1 MKEKNKKEKVVLLVL
16 DGFGIGKNNL
26 KTNAIYAANTP
37 FFDEIDKKYLRAE
50 LYASEEHV
58 GIQKNQFGN
67 SELGHMTI
75 GSGRTIFGINEM
87 FNKLIDENKIE
98 QFLLKQQWVQN
109 ALKKNNNIIHICGM
123 YSSGCVHSNKK
134 HIDYLLEF
142 FQSRNKKVALHL
154 ISDGRDTERNVF
166 LDDLKLLNDKLTIN
180 TKIISIGGRF
190 FGMDRDKNW
199 DRTNDYYQAMIQNNS
214 FFYKDD
220 LVNYI
225 KEQYQIGIDD
235 EFIKPVCKNEPNYL
249 FNQND
254 DLIFV
259 NYRAD
264 RIVQIIEV
272 FKDKNINLIGL
283 CAYPNTK
290 LDAVILEKQVIN
302 NTLGDLLIKNNIRQL
317 RVAETEKFAHVTY
330 FFDAG
335 RNINNPLQ
343 NQILIDS
350 PKVKTYNLKPEMS
363 AEGITEAIIKNIS
376 NYDFI
381 LANFANADM
390 VGHTGDFEATKSA
403 IEFLDKKC
411 ASLYNNLI
419 GIWDGTLIITA
430 DHGNADV
437 MIDSSGQVVKTHSIA
452 KVPFYVLSNK
462 YKLKSFNG
470 KLQDVAPSILYIYNI
485 NKPKDMSG
493 ENLIEIK

>member
-1 MKEKNKKEKVVLLVL
+1 MEETIKKEKVILLIL
-16 DGFGIGKNNL
+16 DGFGIGECDSN
-26 KTNAIYAANTP
+26 TNAIYAANTP
-37 FFDEIDKKYLRAE
+37 FFDEINKTYKRAE
-50 LYASEEHV
+50 LYASEEYV
-58 GIQKNQFGN
+58 GIEKNQFGN

-75 GSGRTIFGINEM
+75 GSGRTILGINEI
-87 FNKLIDENKIE
+87 FNKLIDEQQAD
-98 QFLLKQQWVQN
+98 QFLLDQPWVQK
-109 ALKKNNNIIHICGM
+109 ALKKNNTVHICGM

-134 HIDYLLEF
+134 HIDYLLDF

-154 ISDGRDTERNVF
+154 ISDGRDTKGNVF
-166 LDDLKLLNDKLTIN
+166 LNDLETLVNKLTP
-180 TKIISIGGRF
+180 TSKIISVSGRF
-190 FGMDRDKNW
+190 YGMDRDKNW
-199 DRTNDYYQAMIQNNS
+199 DRTDSYYQSMNQSNS
-214 FFYKDD
+214 YFYEGN
-220 LVNYI
+220 LLEYI
-225 KEQYQIGIDD
+225 KEQYKSGIDD
-235 EFIKPVCKNEPNYL
+235 EFIKPVCKNEPEYL
-249 FNQND
+249 FHPQD
-254 DLIFV
+254 DLIFA

-264 RIVQIIEV
+264 RIVQIIKL
-272 FKDKNINLIGL
+272 FSDKSINLIGL
-283 CAYPNTK
+283 CAYPNTN
-290 LDAVILEKQVIN
+290 LDATIIDKQVIN
-302 NTLGDLLIKNNIRQL
+302 HTLGDLLIENDIRQL

-335 RNINNPLQ
+335 KNVTNLLQ
-343 NQILIDS
+343 DQILINS

-363 AEGITEAIIKNIS
+363 AEEITETILNNIS
-376 NYDFI
+376 KYDFI

-390 VGHTGDFEATKSA
+390 VGHTGDFIATKSA

-411 ASLYNNLI
+411 ATLYNNLI

-430 DHGNADV
+430 DHGNADK
-437 MIDSSGQVVKTHSIA
+437 MIDSNGQAVKTHSIA